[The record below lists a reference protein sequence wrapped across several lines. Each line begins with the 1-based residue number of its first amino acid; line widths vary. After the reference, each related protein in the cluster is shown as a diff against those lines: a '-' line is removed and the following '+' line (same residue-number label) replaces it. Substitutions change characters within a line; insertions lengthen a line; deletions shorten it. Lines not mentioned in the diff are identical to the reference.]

1 LSRFPEFPATLSF
14 FETIAEDCLA
24 ALEAAAVVA
33 AAGAVV
39 ASVVVVL
46 SAAAL
51 VAAALEPREMGRSRQ
66 RLDLVPH
73 KSNSKYAAGYAV
85 SLA

>member
-1 LSRFPEFPATLSF
+1 LSRFPEFSATPGFSD
-14 FETIAEDCLA
+14 TIAEDCLA
-24 ALEAAAVVA
+24 ALEAAVVEAEAVVA
-33 AAGAVV
+33 F
-39 ASVVVVL
+39 VVVVL

-51 VAAALEPREMGRSRQ
+51 VAAALEPRERGRSRQ
-66 RLDLVPH
+66 SLDLVPH